1 MNCPKCNFEKVIK
14 SGFTQNRNQRY
25 QCKNENCKHIF
36 VDIKNTNRLTDN
48 EKLIIINDLKESIG
62 YRAIARKIGRSLGT
76 VQYFIK
82 KILSNRRT

>member
-1 MNCPKCNFEKVIK
+1 MVLHKIEINVVAD
-14 SGFTQNRNQRY
+14 

-62 YRAIARKIGRSLGT
+62 YRAIARKIGRS
-76 VQYFIK
+76 
-82 KILSNRRT
+82 